1 MVKDN
6 NLVETDLEL
15 YFSADFEVLG
25 QNLHNKLKP
34 GGDSIRV
41 DQENEWIIVLWE
53 SLNFHTR
60 FGLYYCVII
69 KANIGREIYHEIV

>member
-34 GGDSIRV
+34 GGDSISV
-41 DQENEWIIVLWE
+41 DEENE
-53 SLNFHTR
+53 
-60 FGLYYCVII
+60 
-69 KANIGREIYHEIV
+69 